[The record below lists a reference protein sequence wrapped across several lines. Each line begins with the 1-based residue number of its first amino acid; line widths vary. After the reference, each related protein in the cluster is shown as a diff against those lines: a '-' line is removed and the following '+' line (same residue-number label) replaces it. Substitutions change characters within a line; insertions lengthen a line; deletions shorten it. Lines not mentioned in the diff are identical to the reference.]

1 MANVKL
7 GSKAVGS
14 IVKLKV
20 NGTAKEFIVVHQGL
34 PSSMYDASCNG
45 TWLLMKDIYENRV
58 WQSGNINKYESSDI
72 HAYLN
77 STFLNLFESN
87 IRYVIKQ
94 VKIPYRSEGG
104 SGGTDQSGA
113 NGLPAKIF
121 LLSGYEAGFTSKN
134 IDHSPVD
141 GTKLSYFES
150 GTDWSARAKRI
161 AKLNGSADGWWL
173 RSPLTNSDRNVEC
186 VDTDGYPAS
195 FLASDSY
202 GIRPALVLPSNLLV
216 DDSGNVVIPDL
227 TAHKTLINSTAYTVQ
242 SGKCMVNG
250 TVYNILK
257 GRTLI
262 DGTGYDIVFPVPL
275 VMPVKGDLITMNLDG
290 TDRQYRVLKIIG
302 DTTIEVLGMWD
313 VRTSIKFNLTAN
325 NAYRESYLDTYLNTT
340 YYKTLSANAKAAIV
354 AKSINQYQYAYDGS
368 AYKHSTHA
376 SYADY
381 STKSQKESIGD
392 RYVYVLDVEDVE
404 MYFGGTGG
412 STDNKVPGNFSGT
425 DLIQMFWGNESTAS
439 GYIPLLRSGSTGDI
453 RYIWRVDPNVSY
465 ISRGGS
471 NVGGAARPAFQI
483 DLSKIDFTIN

>member
-1 MANVKL
+1 MAN
-7 GSKAVGS
+7 
-14 IVKLKV
+14 
-20 NGTAKEFIVVHQGL
+20 
-34 PSSMYDASCNG
+34 
-45 TWLLMKDIYENRV
+45 
-58 WQSGNINKYESSDI
+58 
-72 HAYLN
+72 
-77 STFLNLFESN
+77 
-87 IRYVIKQ
+87 
-94 VKIPYRSEGG
+94 
-104 SGGTDQSGA
+104 
-113 NGLPAKIF
+113 
-121 LLSGYEAGFTSKN
+121 
-134 IDHSPVD
+134 
-141 GTKLSYFES
+141 
-150 GTDWSARAKRI
+150 
-161 AKLNGSADGWWL
+161 
-173 RSPLTNSDRNVEC
+173 
-186 VDTDGYPAS
+186 
-195 FLASDSY
+195 
-202 GIRPALVLPSNLLV
+202 
-216 DDSGNVVIPDL
+216 
-227 TAHKTLINSTAYTVQ
+227 KTLINGTNYEVKG
-242 SGKCMVNG
+242 GKCLVNG

-354 AKSINQYQYAYDGS
+354 AKSINQYQYVYDGS

>member
-1 MANVKL
+1 MA
-7 GSKAVGS
+7 
-14 IVKLKV
+14 
-20 NGTAKEFIVVHQGL
+20 L
-34 PSSMYDASCNG
+34 PSGYIKLEYIESTGTQYINTGVSAPEGMRVECQAEFTSLRSGLNMLFGSHDAADPYYRNYLAANSAGNWELGAYGVATFGAITTGRKYSIDVCTISG
-45 TWLLMKDIYENRV
+45 DIFAKIDGMSYYIGDIAPSTKRSSLSVYLFALHYAGGLLWASAKLYGAKI
-58 WQSGNINKYESSDI
+58 
-72 HAYLN
+72 YLN
-77 STFLNLFESN
+77 A
-87 IRYVIKQ
+87 
-94 VKIPYRSEGG
+94 
-104 SGGTDQSGA
+104 SGGNPIRDFIPCKNASGVVGMWDDA
-113 NGLPAKIF
+113 NGQFYTNAGTGAFTAGPEVKPA
-121 LLSGYEAGFTSKN
+121 
-134 IDHSPVD
+134 
-141 GTKLSYFES
+141 
-150 GTDWSARAKRI
+150 
-161 AKLNGSADGWWL
+161 
-173 RSPLTNSDRNVEC
+173 
-186 VDTDGYPAS
+186 
-195 FLASDSY
+195 
-202 GIRPALVLPSNLLV
+202 
-216 DDSGNVVIPDL
+216 L
-227 TAHKTLINSTAYTVQ
+227 TAHKTLVNGTAYTVQ
-242 SGKCMVNG
+242 SGKCMVGG

-404 MYFGGTGG
+404 MYFGGAGG

>member
-1 MANVKL
+1 M
-7 GSKAVGS
+7 
-14 IVKLKV
+14 
-20 NGTAKEFIVVHQGL
+20 
-34 PSSMYDASCNG
+34 
-45 TWLLMKDIYENRV
+45 
-58 WQSGNINKYESSDI
+58 
-72 HAYLN
+72 
-77 STFLNLFESN
+77 
-87 IRYVIKQ
+87 
-94 VKIPYRSEGG
+94 
-104 SGGTDQSGA
+104 
-113 NGLPAKIF
+113 
-121 LLSGYEAGFTSKN
+121 
-134 IDHSPVD
+134 
-141 GTKLSYFES
+141 
-150 GTDWSARAKRI
+150 
-161 AKLNGSADGWWL
+161 
-173 RSPLTNSDRNVEC
+173 
-186 VDTDGYPAS
+186 
-195 FLASDSY
+195 
-202 GIRPALVLPSNLLV
+202 
-216 DDSGNVVIPDL
+216 
-227 TAHKTLINSTAYTVQ
+227 AHKTLINGTNYEVKG
-242 SGKCMVNG
+242 GKCLVNG

-275 VMPVKGDLITMNLDG
+275 DMPVKGDLITMNLDG

-412 STDNKVPGNFSGT
+412 SADNKVPGNFSGT
-425 DLIQMFWGNESTAS
+425 DLIQMFWGNESIAS
-439 GYIPLLRSGSTGDI
+439 GYIPLLRSGSIGDI